1 MAHVIFFNYAE
12 VVIMNENRKNKNREV
27 TEEEKIEIL
36 LSILGNQE
44 DDNKKDGIYLDD
56 DGAVYTL

>member
-1 MAHVIFFNYAE
+1 
-12 VVIMNENRKNKNREV
+12 MNENRKNKNREV